1 MVGVKEEGKR
11 CWRGLGRVTRKSWW
25 GGDILDI
32 ACCIPTQRGTGLKI
46 SLLSPRGTGGCKRE
60 EANLEASLT
69 ASSYVIWSSSVC
81 VCVCA
86 GVCALPCLFCVHR
99 GSPSEVRAL
108 RLAVG
113 KLVQDQE
120 PAGIWLLSS
129 HNE

>member
-1 MVGVKEEGKR
+1 MLERSGSGDKEV
-11 CWRGLGRVTRKSWW
+11 LAV
-25 GGDILDI
+25 GDILDI

-46 SLLSPRGTGGCKRE
+46 SLLSPRGTGGCKSE
-60 EANLEASLT
+60 EANSEASLT

-81 VCVCA
+81 VCVCVCA
-86 GVCALPCLFCVHR
+86 GVCAHPCLFWVHR

-113 KLVQDQE
+113 KLVQGQE
-120 PAGIWLLSS
+120 PAGKWLLSS